1 MEDFLTFCGRSTVLN
16 CQDILIFDTVMLIWL
31 AIVAQMNNVTPGPL
45 VYFLQ
50 AAKADFAGIIL
61 WDTVDWT
68 QLCSLH
74 SHTLTVTQMAF
85 SHNGNFLLSVSR
97 DRTWAVYRKKTAD
110 QPESGT
116 YCWTMVLWLDTIK
129 IRISMMDVES
139 FGGRK
144 SVFLHMYI
152 CLYILDHTCNF
163 LTQGSQP
170 LFDF

>member
-1 MEDFLTFCGRSTVLN
+1 
-16 CQDILIFDTVMLIWL
+16 MLIRL
-31 AIVAQMNNVTPGPL
+31 AIVAQLSDVTPGPL
-45 VYFLQ
+45 VYFTQ

-85 SHNGNFLLSVSR
+85 SPNGNFLLSVSR

-116 YCWTMVLWLDTIK
+116 YCLTMVL
-129 IRISMMDVES
+129 
-139 FGGRK
+139 
-144 SVFLHMYI
+144 
-152 CLYILDHTCNF
+152 
-163 LTQGSQP
+163 
-170 LFDF
+170 

>member
-1 MEDFLTFCGRSTVLN
+1 MEDFLTFCGRSSVLN

-31 AIVAQMNNVTPGPL
+31 AIVAQMNDVTPGPL
-45 VYFLQ
+45 VYLLQ

-116 YCWTMVLWLDTIK
+116 YCWTMVLWFDTIK
-129 IRISMMDVES
+129 MRIRCILRVLVGEN
-139 FGGRK
+139 
-144 SVFLHMYI
+144 
-152 CLYILDHTCNF
+152 LYCYTFACTPFILDHNF

-170 LFDF
+170 LFDL

>member
-1 MEDFLTFCGRSTVLN
+1 MKISSILTIHGSYLFIYFYKFKQFFLLYT
-16 CQDILIFDTVMLIWL
+16 
-31 AIVAQMNNVTPGPL
+31 
-45 VYFLQ
+45 Q

-116 YCWTMVLWLDTIK
+116 RCSTTM
-129 IRISMMDVES
+129 IRYD
-139 FGGRK
+139 K
-144 SVFLHMYI
+144 
-152 CLYILDHTCNF
+152 N
-163 LTQGSQP
+163 
-170 LFDF
+170 

>member
-1 MEDFLTFCGRSTVLN
+1 
-16 CQDILIFDTVMLIWL
+16 MLIRL
-31 AIVAQMNNVTPGPL
+31 AIVAQLSDVTPGPL
-45 VYFLQ
+45 VYFTQ
-50 AAKADFAGIIL
+50 AAKVDFAGIIL

-116 YCWTMVLWLDTIK
+116 CCLTMVL
-129 IRISMMDVES
+129 
-139 FGGRK
+139 
-144 SVFLHMYI
+144 
-152 CLYILDHTCNF
+152 
-163 LTQGSQP
+163 
-170 LFDF
+170 